1 MISCMTAFG
10 YRAVEFRRARLA
22 CGAPARIC
30 GVLFALAPIAVA
42 GEDARALDVEAD
54 HDRGGVQLRR
64 ARDSGAGAG
73 QRHRGVSVQPIGGA
87 APPSADEDDAPG
99 QSSGGLTITPLP
111 PKSMSIEPGR
121 IPVPANGQPTIVPP
135 RPKEPI
141 RIALRGPVSERSI
154 GSGAQAPYVVV
165 APNEH
170 PDIVWDAATRDVSAG
185 ADVLSHNVD
194 MKELPAV
201 IDRAATVRWLET
213 LAGKGPQPIRVF
225 PNDRRL
231 HRKGEHME
239 ITIGGVS
246 DRNLVLFSLAGDG
259 TLQFL
264 YPLGS
269 DSALIQK
276 TEYRIG
282 LIAREPLGADQ
293 IVAISS
299 KLRMPQLEQSLRQ
312 FDRLRDPM
320 KVIDLLSRH
329 IRGDALVGTVGIFTA
344 R

>member
-10 YRAVEFRRARLA
+10 YRAVVSRRARLA
-22 CGAPARIC
+22 SGAPARIC
-30 GVLFALAPIAVA
+30 GALFALAPIAVA
-42 GEDARALDVEAD
+42 GEDTRALDVEAD
-54 HDRGGVQLRR
+54 RDRGGVQLRR
-64 ARDSGAGAG
+64 ARDSGTGAE
-73 QRHRGVSVQPIGGA
+73 QRHRGVSVRPIGGA
-87 APPSADEDDAPG
+87 APPSADEGDAQS

-111 PKSMSIEPGR
+111 PKSMSIAPGR

-141 RIALRGPVSERSI
+141 RIALRGAASEGSI
-154 GSGAQAPYVVV
+154 GAGAQAPYVVV
-165 APNEH
+165 APNEN

-185 ADVLSHNVD
+185 VDVLSHNVD
-194 MKELPAV
+194 MQGLPAV

-225 PNDRRL
+225 PNDRL

-246 DRNLVLFSLAGDG
+246 ERNLVLFSLTGDG
-259 TLQFL
+259 ALQFL

-276 TEYRIG
+276 SEYRIS

-312 FDRLRDPM
+312 LDRLRDPM

-329 IRGDALVGTVGIFTA
+329 IRGDALVGTIGIFTA